1 MLTNK
6 TRYDMI
12 SISKER
18 EANDMKICKEYDFN
32 DLKENSWSG
41 AIDTINR
48 IEEEGKEEELMDFL
62 EECFTETPTDTEV
75 NDFLWFEDE
84 YIFEVLGIK
93 DEDEDEEDEDEE
105 EESDEE

>member
-1 MLTNK
+1 M
-6 TRYDMI
+6 RI
-12 SISKER
+12 CR
-18 EANDMKICKEYDFN
+18 EVGFYE
-32 DLKENSWSG
+32 LKEQSWSG
-41 AIDTINR
+41 AIDTLNR
-48 IEEEGKEEELMDFL
+48 IEDEGMEEELMDFL